1 MAFSHTELI
10 MTTSISTSS
19 ENQKC
24 NTSMMGV
31 GKTTYRQDF
40 NPRPLDFKA
49 WNHTSSI
56 EIVIHQEM
64 KHTNELG
71 HTTYIN

>member
-31 GKTTYRQDF
+31 GKPTYRQDS
-40 NPRPLDFKA
+40 NQRPLDFKA

-56 EIVIHQEM
+56 EIVIHQKM
-64 KHTNELG
+64 KQANEIG
-71 HTTYIN
+71 HTIYIN